1 MAEKEVVRLD
11 DSMDNPHGVD
21 QFDQTKQLGG
31 QIDGN
36 WLNDAPGKV
45 KVIAS
50 SYRILWNLMIHTCQN
65 SWSGSPN
72 RARCPSAESE
82 SPICCHP

>member
-1 MAEKEVVRLD
+1 MAEKEVVRFD
-11 DSMDNPHGVD
+11 VSMDNPHGVD

-50 SYRILWNLMIHTCQN
+50 RYRIHVELNDTHL
-65 SWSGSPN
+65 
-72 RARCPSAESE
+72 SE
-82 SPICCHP
+82 FLVRFTKSSKVPIR